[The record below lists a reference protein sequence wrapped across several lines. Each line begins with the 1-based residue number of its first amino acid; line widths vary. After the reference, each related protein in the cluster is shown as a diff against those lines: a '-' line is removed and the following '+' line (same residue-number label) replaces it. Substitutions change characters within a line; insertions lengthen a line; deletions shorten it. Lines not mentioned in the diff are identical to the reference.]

1 MPAPA
6 DKPGFPDTGPPKA
19 ASSGPEPPPRPAGSG
34 PGDPRPSDATLSPYL
49 RRRLRSLAEALR
61 DSAEQDA
68 DASPAPEAG
77 ARPAEPGSRTPAEES
92 RQEDRRSGRRKAV
105 VKAFRPSRKSR

>member
-34 PGDPRPSDATLSPYL
+34 PGNPRPSDATLSPYL

-61 DSAEQDA
+61 DSAEQGDA
-68 DASPAPEAG
+68 AGPAPEGA
-77 ARPAEPGSRTPAEES
+77 ARPAEPGSSAPAEES
-92 RQEDRRSGRRKAV
+92 RQEDRQGGRRKAV
-105 VKAFRPSRKSR
+105 VEAFRPSRKSR